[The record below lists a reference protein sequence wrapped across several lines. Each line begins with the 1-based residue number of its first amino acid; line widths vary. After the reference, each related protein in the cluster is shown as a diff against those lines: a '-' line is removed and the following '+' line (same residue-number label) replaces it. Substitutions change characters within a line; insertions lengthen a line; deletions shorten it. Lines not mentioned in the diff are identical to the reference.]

1 MTAIR
6 HFRKEEKRDENSSS
20 LESVLYKFT
29 LPSVP
34 KRGRE
39 EEHIDPPAWRVST
52 QAPTAPARAGLSVDG
67 ICVSPERAV
76 QWLRAY
82 DLYHDS
88 LPCIVCGCPSARG
101 IFLRSGIGSE
111 NPGYR
116 HLHACGHDQRHSH
129 LRLVLLLVREHDQI
143 SLGSSFDL

>member
-6 HFRKEEKRDENSSS
+6 HFRKERKKAENSSS

-67 ICVSPERAV
+67 IIFTMIPSLVSSVAARVPAASPR
-76 QWLRAY
+76 LRAR
-82 DLYHDS
+82 
-88 LPCIVCGCPSARG
+88 SAPFSFAPGFIAGARARSNKLG
-101 IFLRSGIGSE
+101 IIL
-111 NPGYR
+111 
-116 HLHACGHDQRHSH
+116 
-129 LRLVLLLVREHDQI
+129 
-143 SLGSSFDL
+143 